1 VRYGYFFSAEFLEQ
15 FTVGPRMEFSVL
27 RSMDTLYL
35 RENIPFCLRSLNQ
48 IWTIYVPRRVGRIP

>member
-1 VRYGYFFSAEFLEQ
+1 
-15 FTVGPRMEFSVL
+15 
-27 RSMDTLYL
+27 MDTLYL